1 MATVSVPP
9 SQYEARPDGAKAPAA
24 PAESRVPALRA
35 SALDWGNSAPLALFA
50 FAVTTFMLSM
60 VNADAIAKGV
70 EPVVFGVALMFGG
83 LTQLIAGIIQ
93 LRTGNTFAGVLFS
106 GFGAFWLSLFAIVQW
121 FIKDVPVAQVG
132 HAQGLFLYAFGI
144 FIVIMFATSLRT
156 NAVVVL
162 ALGILIATIFCLAAG
177 NYGAHSTLIHW
188 GGYTGLAAAACAF
201 YLAFAE
207 LCEFSYH
214 RAVLPVWPLSGHRWG
229 RHKEALAAGH

>member
-1 MATVSVPP
+1 MATISPP
-9 SQYEARPDGAKAPAA
+9 SVRPVEHNGSKAGEVIREPVEAP
-24 PAESRVPALRA
+24 SR
-35 SALDWGNSAPLALFA
+35 STTLDWGNSAPLALFA

-60 VNADAIAKGV
+60 VNAGAIDKGV

-83 LTQLIAGIIQ
+83 ITQLIAGIIQ
-93 LRTGNTFAGVLFS
+93 LRVGNTFAGVLFS

-121 FIKDVPVAQVG
+121 FIKDVPAAQVG

-144 FIVIMFATSLRT
+144 FVLLMLATSLRT
-156 NAVVVL
+156 NVVVVL
-162 ALGILIATIFCLAAG
+162 ALAILVAVFLLLGAG

-207 LCEFSYH
+207 VCDFSYG
-214 RAVLPVWPLSGHRWG
+214 RSVFPIWPLAKH
-229 RHKEALAAGH
+229 